1 MPDPLVPRSR
11 PIKVKF
17 EYLVLDPNNPRF
29 TTSNVDRIEE
39 ENILEQDLTGR
50 TYSRLFGNSDIY
62 RISELVRSIR
72 QNKWDPID
80 SMYVRKIKGDRRHFV
95 VLEGN
100 RRLAA
105 IREIM
110 KESSDEYALLRAS
123 LQTLEVMEVLGEGTD
138 EQRERRISLL
148 LGLRHGALRKWTPF
162 AQAYDILKVYLEV
175 SKQTVDSFKWDSG
188 AGQTVA
194 DRLSVSVKD
203 VQNRLKVYRVMFQ
216 VGNLPEVR
224 DSKGGMVD
232 KYYSVCAT
240 PLLSP
245 RKKLGDYIKQDQSTF
260 LLSGEGAARMSNLCN
275 FSEPN
280 RGGRDGAAIHNPQ
293 EWGAL
298 DKILGDLDTS
308 KRDANLKKVEQ
319 DRMHPSDVW
328 AERAMELS
336 RLTWEKWLFKVNSI
350 LKTVTMAD
358 DFSSDEAKSTA
369 KRLVELVAQLTERDI
384 HKVGTDNA

>member
-110 KESSDEYALLRAS
+110 K
-123 LQTLEVMEVLGEGTD
+123 
-138 EQRERRISLL
+138 
-148 LGLRHGALRKWTPF
+148 
-162 AQAYDILKVYLEV
+162 
-175 SKQTVDSFKWDSG
+175 
-188 AGQTVA
+188 
-194 DRLSVSVKD
+194 
-203 VQNRLKVYRVMFQ
+203 
-216 VGNLPEVR
+216 
-224 DSKGGMVD
+224 
-232 KYYSVCAT
+232 
-240 PLLSP
+240 
-245 RKKLGDYIKQDQSTF
+245 
-260 LLSGEGAARMSNLCN
+260 
-275 FSEPN
+275 
-280 RGGRDGAAIHNPQ
+280 
-293 EWGAL
+293 
-298 DKILGDLDTS
+298 
-308 KRDANLKKVEQ
+308 
-319 DRMHPSDVW
+319 
-328 AERAMELS
+328 
-336 RLTWEKWLFKVNSI
+336 
-350 LKTVTMAD
+350 
-358 DFSSDEAKSTA
+358 
-369 KRLVELVAQLTERDI
+369 
-384 HKVGTDNA
+384 